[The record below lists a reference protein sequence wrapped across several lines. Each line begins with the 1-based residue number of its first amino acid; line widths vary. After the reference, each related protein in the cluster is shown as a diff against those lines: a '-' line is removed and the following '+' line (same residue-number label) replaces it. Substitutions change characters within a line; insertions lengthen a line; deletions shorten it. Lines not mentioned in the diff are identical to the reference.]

1 MVGTLRTVANKER
14 GALSGSSFSTF
25 GPGAWLKLDE
35 LTDVCWAKFL
45 LCVLFLARC
54 SAVFAQTPD
63 TATLRGL
70 IVDQSNKPL
79 QGVQVTVCDEMSTCV
94 RSVKSDSAGMFTVS
108 GLPSA
113 HEYSVQ
119 VEKQGFELSKA
130 THLQLA
136 PGSYADAKFTLRV
149 AGESST
155 VVVKGISGDVRI
167 DQPQLG
173 TFLQRKHLAE
183 MPVLGRKLTFIPLLN
198 AANRPAIN
206 QGDVFLGQNL
216 FNTNGA
222 GRRQAWFEVDG
233 ANAIDMWGR
242 QTIFNNVPMMAIGE
256 MTVLTNAFAT
266 EYGAG
271 GGGVEN
277 IVTRSGGDSLHGELL
292 ELWRPAAT
300 GAALSGFTSS
310 NASSGNQLTGDV
322 FAQSA
327 ASLSGP
333 LILSSK
339 THFFLAG
346 EWNREAKA
354 SPITSPIAPGSFV
367 GHYRGWLGFLRLD
380 RQFTQNNFGFAR
392 FEFDRFSDT
401 NPNGTV
407 GGSTLPS
414 VARDFRRRTFSINL
428 GETSVLSQTLLNNL
442 RVQFQLASPVTQFE
456 PVIYGTQF
464 SVPITSLCGSLACGT
479 FTSGTSQSAL
489 LMNRQ
494 YEGSDSLSYMRGSHQ
509 LIIGSTILAAHN
521 GGNSKEFGGP
531 IFLGK
536 FTYNPC
542 SGTPSFCESEAY
554 LGNIINVANYQQ
566 SFGNARYTVDDQLWS
581 LFALESFHVKRRLTL
596 TGGIRYERQSLAD
609 SALDLAPRAG
619 LAWDLLGKGAIV
631 FRAGYGIYY
640 SQIVD
645 NSAANYALGEP
656 DGVFTYTAA
665 PGQVGFPGSIG
676 AAPLP
681 AFPAGAAKPL
691 RSLYVRPGQASYL
704 DQFFPTSTLKSYP
717 SALLNPYTQQYTAS
731 VGARLSGGWV
741 LNFDYVGAHTLR
753 IVRPLDI
760 DSPARFVRTVQGQ
773 IRNAGQAN
781 CTRPYWVWWY
791 AQKGIAC
798 QTSPSPSYPQPPYS
812 VIQTDVNNGY
822 LHYNAFDVNLSR
834 SFSHGFSML
843 ASYTW
848 SHTLDNVDPDTTNQ
862 NPNDPNVT
870 GHEEYGPAI
879 YDQRHRLVVSGL
891 MILPLDLHAGGI
903 LSIASALPFN
913 YVTGSVNSGD
923 AGATTDRPVV
933 NGAVIGRNAGRGE
946 ATYSLDP
953 FLGRSFPINHD
964 RARIDFRI
972 EVFNSF
978 NHRNFVGFNGAFG
991 NGALPPAGFGAPLPG
1006 VTSQLPARSVQFSA
1020 GASF

>member
-1 MVGTLRTVANKER
+1 VLAESCSAMRT
-14 GALSGSSFSTF
+14 STSR
-25 GPGAWLKLDE
+25 LKYDE
-35 LTDVCWAKFL
+35 LARLRWVGWLF
-45 LCVLFLARC
+45 CVLHLARC
-54 SAVFAQTPD
+54 SVLVGQTPD
-63 TATLRGL
+63 AATLSGL

-79 QGVQVTVCDEMSTCV
+79 QGAQVKVCDESLACV
-94 RSVKSDSAGMFTVS
+94 RSAQSDSSGVFAVS

-119 VEKQGFELSKA
+119 IEKLGFERLNVA
-130 THLQLA
+130 HLRLA
-136 PGSYADAKFTLRV
+136 AGSYAEAKFTMLV
-149 AGESST
+149 AGEPST
-155 VVVKGISGDVRI
+155 VVVNGSSGDVRI

-173 TFLQRKHLAE
+173 MLISREHLVE

-206 QGDVFLGQNL
+206 QGDIFLGQNL

-222 GRRQAWFEVDG
+222 GRRQVWFEVDG

-242 QTIFNNVPMMAIGE
+242 QTIFSNIPMMAIGE

-271 GGGVEN
+271 VGGVEN

-300 GAALSGFTSS
+300 GAALSGFNSS
-310 NASSGNQLTGDV
+310 NASSGNQITGDV
-322 FAQSA
+322 FAQSS

-333 LILSSK
+333 LKRSSK
-339 THFFLAG
+339 TYFFLAG

-392 FEFDRFSDT
+392 FEFDGFSDS

-414 VARDFRRRTFSINL
+414 VARNFRRRTSSINV
-428 GETSVLSQTLLNNL
+428 GETSVLNRTLLNNF

-464 SVPITSLCGSLACGT
+464 SVPITSLCGSLACGS

-494 YEGSDSLSYMRGSHQ
+494 FEGSDSLSYMRGSHQ

-542 SGTPSFCESEAY
+542 SGAPSFCESDAY
-554 LGNIINVANYQQ
+554 LGNISNVANYQQ
-566 SFGNARYTVDDQLWS
+566 SFGNAQYTVNDQLWS
-581 LFALESFHVKRRLTL
+581 LFALENFHIKHRLTL
-596 TGGIRYERQSLAD
+596 SGGVRYERQSLAD
-609 SALDLAPRAG
+609 SAFDFAPRVG
-619 LAWDLLGKGAIV
+619 FAWDLFGKGSIV
-631 FRAGYGIYY
+631 FRGGYGIYY

-656 DGVFTYTAA
+656 GGVFTYTAT
-665 PGQVGFPGSIG
+665 PSQIGFPGSIS

-681 AFPAGAAKPL
+681 TFPTGAAKPV
-691 RSLYVRPGQASYL
+691 RSLYIRPGQAAYL

-717 SALLNPYTQQYTAS
+717 SALLNPYTEQYTVSA
-731 VGARLSGGWV
+731 GARLGGGWV
-741 LNFDYVGAHTLR
+741 LNLDYVGAHTLR
-753 IVRPLDI
+753 NVRPLDI
-760 DSPARFVRTVQGQ
+760 DSPATFVRTAQGQ
-773 IRNAGQAN
+773 TRTAGQAN

-791 AQKGIAC
+791 AQKGITC
-798 QTSPSPSYPQPPYS
+798 QTSPSSSYPQPSYS
-812 VIQTDVNNGY
+812 VIQTDVNDGY
-822 LHYNAFDVNLSR
+822 LHYNAFDMNLSH

-862 NPNDPNVT
+862 NPNDPNLT

-891 MILPLDLHAGGI
+891 IRLPLALHAGGI
-903 LSIASALPFN
+903 FTIASALPFN

-923 AGATTDRPVV
+923 TGATTDRPVV
-933 NGAVIGRNAGRGE
+933 NGAVIGRNAGRGR
-946 ATYSLDP
+946 AISSFDP
-953 FLGRSFPINHD
+953 YLGRSFQINHEG
-964 RARIDFRI
+964 ARIELRV
-972 EVFNSF
+972 EAFNSL
-978 NHRNFVGFNGAFG
+978 NHHNFVGYNGTFG
-991 NGALPPAGFGAPLPG
+991 NGTSPPVGFGAPLPG
-1006 VTSQLPARSVQFSA
+1006 VTSQLPARSIQFSA